1 MDIVIPKIKFL
12 PFIWLYYPFAKE
24 DINKFNDFINWNL
37 LSSNETIKWDYYL
50 IKEFEDYWNW
60 DALKDNRSVF
70 RNVSLHL
77 LFTEKV
83 KPINCFCERELDNCD
98 CVTESDIWKYY
109 YRSKADKYF
118 DFGYEDYDSNLEF
131 LRGTTKQFIGI
142 EQLEIILKMDSEKN
156 VSFNLD

>member
-1 MDIVIPKIKFL
+1 MDIILPKKKFL
-12 PFIWLYYPFAKE
+12 PFIWLYYPFTKE
-24 DINKFNDFINWNL
+24 GISKFKDAVNWNL
-37 LSSNETIKWDYYL
+37 LSSNESIKWEYHL
-50 IKEFEDYWNW
+50 IKEFENYWDW

-77 LFTEKV
+77 IFTDKV

-109 YRSKADKYF
+109 YRNRADKYF
-118 DFGYEDYDSNLEF
+118 DFGYDEFESNLEY
-131 LRGTTKQFIGI
+131 LKIVTKQFIDY
-142 EQLEIILKMDSEKN
+142 EQLEFILKMKPEEN